1 MSQDPHSRLQGIS
14 AFVHAV
20 DAGSF
25 TAAAARMGLS
35 KSAVGKSVGRLEESL
50 GTRLLARTT
59 RSLNLTAEGQT
70 YYRSCLRVLDELGSV
85 EALLASHRQEAA
97 GLLRVSLPVSFGQRW
112 VMPVLHEIAQRH
124 PKVSLEASFADRR
137 VDLIEEGVDLVVRLG
152 DPGDQAN
159 LVGRRIGVN
168 RSVLCASPAYLAAK
182 GRPQSLDELESHDC
196 IAFAR
201 DGRPLPWLLANA
213 KGHRI
218 NVNIKPRHT
227 ISHADALRDAALAG
241 LGLAYLSTWLAAD
254 GLRTGR
260 LECVLTPESIDDM
273 PIYVLWPRSRDLAP
287 KVRVAVDALVKA
299 FLPIPPWERA

>member
-1 MSQDPHSRLQGIS
+1 
-14 AFVHAV
+14 
-20 DAGSF
+20 
-25 TAAAARMGLS
+25 
-35 KSAVGKSVGRLEESL
+35 
-50 GTRLLARTT
+50 
-59 RSLNLTAEGQT
+59 
-70 YYRSCLRVLDELGSV
+70 
-85 EALLASHRQEAA
+85 
-97 GLLRVSLPVSFGQRW
+97 
-112 VMPVLHEIAQRH
+112 
-124 PKVSLEASFADRR
+124 
-137 VDLIEEGVDLVVRLG
+137 VVRLG

-196 IAFAR
+196 VAFAR

-213 KGHRI
+213 KGHRV